1 MNFFRNLVCSNVQTV
16 EWRGPIIQDFY
27 AAGCFFYDGVHVLAG
42 YQPTKRTPY
51 ISGIGGSREP
61 GEDYF
66 TNAMRETLE
75 ELFNL
80 DIVDPLLISKIRM
93 ELQPLDILNL
103 KGYVILIYS
112 FKDLERITQIVYSW
126 GLKSSLYSQRPRT
139 VSDLIFKRSVNMKAE
154 ISHLVLLPFIKH
166 RDTAN
171 FMDRNF
177 LRDLRAI
184 FNEMNN
190 QPSP

>member
-1 MNFFRNLVCSNVQTV
+1 MNFFRNLVCLNVQTV

-61 GEDYF
+61 SEDYF
-66 TNAMRETLE
+66 TNAMRETIE

-112 FKDLERITQIVYSW
+112 FKDLERITQIIYSW

-190 QPSP
+190 QHSP

>member
-1 MNFFRNLVCSNVQTV
+1 MNFFRNLVCSNIQTV

-27 AAGCFFYDGVHVLAG
+27 AAGCFFYNGVHVLAG
-42 YQPTKRTPY
+42 YQPNKRSPH

-61 GEDYF
+61 NEDYF
-66 TNAMRETLE
+66 TTAIRETLE

-93 ELQPLDILNL
+93 ELHPLDILIL
-103 KGYVILIYS
+103 KGYVILVYS
-112 FKDLERITQIVYSW
+112 FKDLERIIQIVYSS
-126 GLKSSLYSQRPRT
+126 GLKSSLYKTRPYT
-139 VSDLIFKRSVNMKAE
+139 VSDLIFKRSVNFKAE